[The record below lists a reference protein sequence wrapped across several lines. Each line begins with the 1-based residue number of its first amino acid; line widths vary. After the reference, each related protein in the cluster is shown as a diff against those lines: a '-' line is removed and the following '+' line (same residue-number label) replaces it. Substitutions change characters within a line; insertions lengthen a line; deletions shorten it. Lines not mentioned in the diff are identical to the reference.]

1 MVLQY
6 CDDIL
11 TACTNPSILA
21 TFRTALSARFDLEW
35 NARAHW
41 YLQARLAQDADSNI
55 TLDQSRY
62 ARSIVA
68 RYIPN
73 APVPASPAD
82 LETYRD
88 PLPLDFRW
96 SSTDCSTSPD
106 ALLTLERQFGFR
118 LIEVAGSLNYLTH
131 TAVGPLFAIR
141 KLCRFTRSPGL
152 AHFEAALHLLHHL
165 RCYPPPALK
174 FYHTLAHAPLTS
186 MLRTADLSSVDCS
199 LVWFTDSS
207 FADCDDQRS
216 TGCHI
221 GMAQGGVINASS
233 FVPQPVALS
242 SAEAEVN
249 ALTVGITAA
258 MHAKYLWME
267 LLTGNSES
275 PLTLPVFVDNSAA
288 IAISSSER
296 ASAKT
301 RHIARR
307 HLFCREMHLS
317 GAVNILHLSRDLQP
331 SDVGTKNLSHA
342 ESAFKLSLL
351 TAPLPS

>member
-1 MVLQY
+1 MILQY

-11 TACTNPSILA
+11 TACTNPTHLA
-21 TFRTALSARFDLEW
+21 SFRASLSARFDLEW
-35 NARAHW
+35 HDRANW
-41 YLQARLAQDADSNI
+41 YLQARLTQDADRNI
-55 TLDQSRY
+55 SLDQSRY

-82 LETYRD
+82 LDTYLA
-88 PLPLDFRW
+88 PLPLGFRW
-96 SSTDCSTSPD
+96 SKDDCSTSPD

-118 LIEVAGSLNYLTH
+118 LIEVAGSLNYLSH

-152 AHFEAALHLLHHL
+152 PHFEAALHLLHHL
-165 RCYPPPALK
+165 RCHPPPALK
-174 FYHTLAHAPLTS
+174 YYHNLAHSPLHS
-186 MLRTADLSSVDCS
+186 MLLLNDITVDCS
-199 LVWFTDSS
+199 LAWFTDSS

-221 GMAQGGVINASS
+221 GVAQGGLINASS

-267 LLTGNSES
+267 LLTGDSEAS
-275 PLTLPVFVDNSAA
+275 LTVPVFVDNSAA

-296 ASAKT
+296 STAKT

-317 GAVNILHLSRDLQP
+317 AAVQVLHLSRDLQP
-331 SDVGTKNLSHA
+331 ADLGTKNLPYS
-342 ESAFKLSLL
+342 ESSFKLSLIS
-351 TAPLPS
+351 APLPS